1 MENLRKYVS
10 TVTKQVTGLIEKGSA
25 PNPEQLNGFIKQVV
39 SKLQELTQRAP
50 RDVQDKCAAP
60 FAGLWDFKKKR
71 SSR

>member
-71 SSR
+71 STR